1 MALKHLLVHADGGER
16 AVERLRLA
24 ATLARR
30 SGAVLTGF
38 FAESASLGP
47 SIVGRR
53 SPENVARARAAAHG
67 AFDAAAEAAGIASE
81 WIQLDEGD
89 YGHVVGWTIL
99 CCRYADV
106 AIFGQHDPAHARLPE
121 DALEQILAESGRPLL
136 VVPSTGHFPDVGR
149 RVLISWTGSR
159 ESARAVND
167 AIPLMQGAE
176 EVTVLAF
183 QLEGRAPSGPPAP
196 RLDIAGHLRAHGIEA
211 RYERTI
217 VGDLG
222 VVDTVLNRAAD
233 LGADLTVIGGY
244 GLGGPSILQRSAT
257 VRGLLRSMTTPVLV
271 SC

>member
-16 AVERLRLA
+16 AGERLRLA

-30 SGAVLTGF
+30 SGALLTGL
-38 FAESASLGP
+38 FAENASLGS

-53 SPENVARARAAAHG
+53 NPDNVARARAAAHG
-67 AFDAAAEAAGIASE
+67 AFDAAAEAAGVASE
-81 WIQLDEGD
+81 WLQLDEGE

-99 CCRYADV
+99 CCRYADL
-106 AIFGQHDPAHARLPE
+106 AIFGQHDPAHERLPE
-121 DALEQILAESGRPLL
+121 DALEQILSESGRPLL
-136 VVPSTGHFPDVGR
+136 VVPSTGHFADLGR
-149 RVLISWTGSR
+149 RVLIAWTGSR

-167 AIPLMQGAE
+167 ALPLMQGAE

-183 QLEGRAPSGPPAP
+183 QLEGRTRGGPPAP
-196 RLDIAGHLRAHGIEA
+196 RLDIAGHLRAHGIAA

-217 VGDLG
+217 VDDVGM
-222 VVDTVLNRAAD
+222 VDTVLNRSAD
-233 LGADLTVIGGY
+233 LGADLTVVGGY

-257 VRGLLRSMTTPVLV
+257 VRGILRSMTTPVLI